1 MSDICSA
8 ASPPVG
14 VDTLMT
20 SVHQTH
26 NLLSVWMSY
35 SLSQGSCSLTIE
47 EYHLLS
53 NCECNAFGFSDI
65 SKKLLW
71 YMQHTISAGLQKK
84 DHSGVYKHSLRHQPD
99 DYRDHVLS
107 LVFL

>member
-8 ASPPVG
+8 TSPPAG
-14 VDTLMT
+14 VDALMT
-20 SVHQTH
+20 DVHQPH

-35 SLSQGSCSLTIE
+35 SLFQGSCSFTFE
-47 EYHLLS
+47 EYRLLS
-53 NCECNAFGFSDI
+53 NCGCNTFGFSDI
-65 SKKLLW
+65 GKKLLW
-71 YMQHTISAGLQKK
+71 YMQLTISAGLQKK

-99 DYRDHVLS
+99 DYRDRVLS